1 MEQPLATPR
10 ARSVMW
16 SRSPGPIPI
25 SQSPGATSSSV
36 MVKRAAPLPTMNVMR
51 HLSVPNRQVERALGL
66 IREHGL
72 LAPGMRVFES
82 EDGESRLI
90 PLDFGA
96 PPSLL
101 DGLAGFEVVEHE
113 GEFDERVDTDWWGH
127 LRNLLGDEVVDA
139 GGEAWPSSH
148 EFFGDMMIV
157 RLDEE
162 VIEYSREIATAKLLS
177 HPHIRL
183 VLSDRGVLGELRI
196 RDLTPI
202 GARLDDE
209 IVLDGI
215 PDDISSTKVLVRE
228 SGRSILCD
236 PTRAYFSTKLQS
248 ERLETLALAKEL
260 RSLLGRPLRVCD
272 PFCGVGPALAT
283 LLGEPD
289 LVGEVLASDLN
300 PDAVEMLLDNLRR
313 WDRREY
319 PAEPAP
325 ISRLHQDRIV
335 GLADATELQHDTD
348 LTGRWDLLLVNL
360 PHRTIEL
367 LPSLLPLLDRSGP
380 SMVRGR
386 VIAAEVDIPN
396 ADRAI
401 RQALPPRL
409 EGMPEPSLRIKRDYS
424 STLRLC
430 SFEAWLAPTP

>member
-1 MEQPLATPR
+1 
-10 ARSVMW
+10 
-16 SRSPGPIPI
+16 
-25 SQSPGATSSSV
+25 
-36 MVKRAAPLPTMNVMR
+36 MR
-51 HLSVPNRQVERALGL
+51 HLSVPNRQVERALSL

-348 LTGRWDLLLVNL
+348 LSGRWDLLLVNL